1 MPSAQAKYAAGQTTA
16 EKHTSDS
23 VSDSLNQSIN
33 VILVV
38 APVAPKVNS
47 NKPNQRKFWFRVL
60 YSCFEL

>member
-47 NKPNQRKFWFRVL
+47 NKPNQRKF
-60 YSCFEL
+60 